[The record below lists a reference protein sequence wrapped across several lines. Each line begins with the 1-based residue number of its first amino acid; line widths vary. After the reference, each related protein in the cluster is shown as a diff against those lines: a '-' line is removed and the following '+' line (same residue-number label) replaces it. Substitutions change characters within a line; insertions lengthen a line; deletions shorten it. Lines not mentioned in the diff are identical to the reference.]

1 MASEFSCLCTTRDG
15 KLKLYDREGF
25 DAGLREFGNGVEL
38 ELLVREANRSRIRSQ
53 KANKYLWGVVYALM
67 SVHTGHSPEDIHDAM
82 CERFLPSE
90 HKRVEFYNKMTGEH
104 VETIETDARRSSKLT
119 GGPFYDFVESV
130 RQFAREF
137 LDVDT
142 PDPDPEYWRKR
153 ESRAA

>member
-1 MASEFSCLCTTRDG
+1 VIEFSTLCTRNGG
-15 KLKLYDREGF
+15 KLKLFDRAEFDREF
-25 DAGLREFGNGVEL
+25 ARFGEGVEL
-38 ELLVREANRSRIRSQ
+38 ELTIREGSRARVRSR
-53 KANKYLWGVVYALM
+53 KANAYLWSVVYALM

-90 HKRVEFYNKMTGEH
+90 QKRVEFFNAMTGERLE
-104 VETIETDARRSSKLT
+104 VETDARRSSKLT
-119 GGPFYDFVESV
+119 GAPFYDFVELV

-153 ESRAA
+153 ASKAA